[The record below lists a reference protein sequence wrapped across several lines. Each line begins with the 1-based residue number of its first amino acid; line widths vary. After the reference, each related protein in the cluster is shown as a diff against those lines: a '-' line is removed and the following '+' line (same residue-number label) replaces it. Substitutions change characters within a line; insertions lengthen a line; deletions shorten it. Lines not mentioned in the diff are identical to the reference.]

1 LDKFEQFKRKYD
13 PQYAAKIA
21 QGGNKL
27 KVTALKW
34 PEKKKDA
41 AKEAKKEEEDL
52 YT

>member
-1 LDKFEQFKRKYD
+1 M
-13 PQYAAKIA
+13 A

-34 PEKKKDA
+34 PEKKKDV
-41 AKEAKKEEEDL
+41 AKEPKKAEEDL